1 MNEARPAKERA
12 SLGRKI
18 AKTTL
23 IIFAIILGI
32 LIIFPGSIMLECFT
46 TIYRADEGFK
56 RAQKTINPEEL
67 RKWALQAFK
76 EHSGTNNPEIPVSEI
91 PKDIQSLYSGG
102 PENAVISQNPGVVIF
117 WGGGFFHWVIQIGDT
132 NYSKPYINQYSE
144 YKYNFE
150 WTNGIYYSRETSWG
164 LW

>member
-1 MNEARPAKERA
+1 MNGAPSANESA
-12 SLGRKI
+12 STGPKI
-18 AKTTL
+18 VTT
-23 IIFAIILGI
+23 I
-32 LIIFPGSIMLECFT
+32 LIIFVIVLGLFLIFFGSIIFEGFT
-46 TIYRADEGFK
+46 TIYQADEGFK

-67 RKWALQAFK
+67 RRWALQTFK

-91 PKDIQSLYSGG
+91 PKNIQNLYSGG
-102 PENAVISQNPGVVIF
+102 PESAVISQNPGVIIF

-132 NYSKPYINQYSE
+132 NFSKPYINQYSD